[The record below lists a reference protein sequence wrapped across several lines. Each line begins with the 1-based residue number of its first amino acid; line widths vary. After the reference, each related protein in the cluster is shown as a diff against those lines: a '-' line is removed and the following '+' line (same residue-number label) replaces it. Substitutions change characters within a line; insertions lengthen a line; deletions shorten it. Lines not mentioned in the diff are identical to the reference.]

1 MTHIVDADIV
11 VMYHAD
17 CADGFGAA
25 FAAWKSFGD
34 FAAYMPVKYGQAVN
48 FAELLGKTLYI
59 LDFSFPKETMEQ
71 VLQTCK
77 RVVWFDHHKGAFE
90 TWCGKYYKGME
101 HREVGTNFLIHLD
114 DSRSGALIAWEYFNY
129 TAAPQLIR
137 HIDDYDRWQFKLE
150 GTKEFIKALW
160 SKPFNF
166 NAWDI
171 SFFTEGYTHNAYEFM
186 YTEGA
191 AILRAHEQNVQAVLA
206 ASKMECSITWYESKP
221 VPNPREDNYIHTLMR
236 AQEVVCHGLAAN
248 CPPHL
253 ASDIGHHLA
262 TESGTYGLVWYQDSN
277 SRIKCSLRSNGDFDV
292 AAIAKKFGGGGHMNA
307 AGFEL
312 GSMSQLQEWFY
323 PDRRSV

>member
-1 MTHIVDADIV
+1 MTHIADADTV

-25 FAAWKSFGD
+25 FAAWKTFGD
-34 FAAYMPVKYGQAVN
+34 SASYMPVKYGQAVDSK
-48 FAELLGKTLYI
+48 ELEGKTLYI

-71 VLQTCK
+71 VLQTCR
-77 RVVWFDHHKGAFE
+77 RVVWLDHHKSAFE

-101 HREVGTNFLIHLD
+101 HKEIGENLFIHLD
-114 DSRSGALIAWEYFNY
+114 DTRSGALIAWDHFHA
-129 TAAPQLIR
+129 TIPAPLLLQ
-137 HIDDYDRWQFKLE
+137 HIDDYDRWQFKLPF
-150 GTKEFIKALW
+150 TKEFIKSLW
-160 SKPFNF
+160 AYAP
-166 NAWDI
+166 W
-171 SFFTEGYTHNAYEFM
+171 SFEFFDECSTYEYVGSEFTSQ
-186 YTEGA
+186 GA

-206 ASKMECSITWYESKP
+206 AGKMECSITWYESKP
-221 VPNPREDNYIHTLMR
+221 VPNPHEDRHIKTLMQ

-253 ASDIGHHLA
+253 ASDVGHHLA

-292 AAIAKKFGGGGHMNA
+292 AAIAKRFGGGGHMNA

-312 GSMSQLQEWFY
+312 GSMSQLQKWFY